1 MTIRFIAEIG
11 SNHNQSWERA
21 VKLIG
26 AAYKAGCW
34 GVKFQL
40 FKADRLYAPGF
51 DAQIKES
58 KQRELP
64 EDWLESLHNACQSL
78 GLKFGCTPF
87 DLKAVA
93 ALAPHVD
100 WLKVSAFDIRREDL
114 IMACMRTGKPLML
127 NVGMARGR
135 DIIKL
140 KELTDKANH
149 AEPLT
154 LMHGVSNY
162 PTALKDCH
170 MRESLGRIV
179 RLAGSGQIDPP
190 VLGWSDHT
198 VSNAAIYSAVRHG
211 AEVVECHFDMR
222 LEDFDMRLE
231 DIDSEFDRGSESV
244 YGHCWSY
251 GQLKA
256 LISTVRD
263 LEKASGPDESWKHDP
278 EGDWDKWMA
287 DPEDGMRPLKEY
299 REVLK

>member
-1 MTIRFIAEIG
+1 MIRFIAEIG

-51 DAQIKES
+51 DAQIRENKE
-58 KQRELP
+58 RELP

-87 DLKAVA
+87 DLDAVEV
-93 ALAPHVD
+93 LAPHVD
-100 WLKVSAFDIRREDL
+100 WLKVSAFDIRREGL
-114 IMACMRTGKPLML
+114 IAACMRTGKPLMF

-140 KELTDKANH
+140 KELADKVNY

-170 MRESLGRIV
+170 MREGLGRIV

-190 VLGWSDHT
+190 MLGWSDHT
-198 VSNAAIYSAVRHG
+198 VSDAAVYSAIRHG
-211 AEVVECHFDMR
+211 AEVIECHFDIR
-222 LEDFDMRLE
+222 EDNAQ
-231 DIDSEFDRGSESV
+231 GVESWH
-244 YGHCWSY
+244 GHCWGHS
-251 GQLKA
+251 QLKWIIA
-256 LISTVRD
+256 HVA
-263 LEKASGPDESWKHDP
+263 EMEEASGPSGDWASPDP
-278 EGDWDKWMA
+278 EGDWDRWMA
-287 DPEDGMRPLKEY
+287 DPEDGMRPLRAY
-299 REVLK
+299 REVLLK